1 MAATLSAPIFVVGCP
16 RSGTTL
22 LQYILRAHPRISM
35 ATGESHF
42 IIPLSRR
49 LAEFG
54 DLASPDGQR
63 QILAAMEAQ
72 SRSFLETDLH
82 GLQYDRERF
91 VARFQELG
99 VSTFAALID
108 ALFME
113 NARGEGKVRWAD
125 KTPWY
130 VLHMGRLLE
139 LFPGARF
146 VHLIRDGRDV
156 ALSLFR
162 RRHDFLV
169 YNTYCAARYWEL
181 YVERGREIGSRLPSG
196 TYKEFY
202 YEQLIQQPKDFLR
215 ELCVF
220 LGEEY
225 TDALLDYKRAGEV
238 GRETGKG
245 KIPERLEAK
254 TPLLKG
260 DIVASNHGK
269 WEREFSEGQRQVF
282 ERAVGDLLHSH
293 GYAVKYPQR
302 PIPLVIKAA
311 YRGHNRLAQ
320 WLSKRP

>member
-1 MAATLSAPIFVVGCP
+1 MVTTPAGPIFVVGCP

-22 LQYILRAHPRISM
+22 LQYMLRAHPRISM

-49 LAEFG
+49 VAEFG
-54 DLASPDGQR
+54 DLASPEGQR
-63 QILAAMEAQ
+63 RILVAMEAQ

-82 GLQYDRERF
+82 GMQYDRERL
-91 VARFQELG
+91 VRRFQELA
-99 VSTFAALID
+99 VSTYPALID

-130 VLHMGRLLE
+130 VLHMDHLRK
-139 LFPGARF
+139 LFPDARF

-162 RRHDFLV
+162 RRHDFQV
-169 YNTYCAARYWEL
+169 YNTYCAARYWEI
-181 YVERGREIGSRLPSG
+181 YVARGREIGSRLPSDM
-196 TYKEFY
+196 YQEFY
-202 YEQLIQQPKDFLR
+202 YEQLIQDPKPLLQR
-215 ELCVF
+215 LCAF

-225 TDALLDYKRAGEV
+225 SDDLLRYQKAGEV
-238 GRETGKG
+238 GRQPGKANG
-245 KIPERLEAK
+245 SASSK
-254 TPLLKG
+254 TPLLSG
-260 DIVASNHGK
+260 PIVADNHNK
-269 WEREFSEGQRQVF
+269 WEREFTESQRRLF
-282 ERAVGDLLHSH
+282 EHAVGDLLSGH

-302 PIPLVIKAA
+302 AIPLLTKAA
-311 YRGHNRLAQ
+311 YRGHNRIVQ

>member
-1 MAATLSAPIFVVGCP
+1 MAATLSGPIFVVGCP

-42 IIPLSRR
+42 IVPLARR

-54 DLASPDGQR
+54 DLASPVGQR

-82 GLQYDRERF
+82 GMRYDRERL
-91 VARFQELG
+91 VTRFQELG
-99 VSTFAALID
+99 VSTYPALID

-130 VLHMGRLLE
+130 VLHMDRLLQ

-162 RRHDFLV
+162 RRHDFHV
-169 YNTYCAARYWEL
+169 YNTYSAARYWEIYL
-181 YVERGREIGSRLPSG
+181 VRGREIGSRLPHG
-196 TYKEFY
+196 VYQEFY
-202 YEQLIQQPKDFLR
+202 YERLINEPQLFLR
-215 ELCVF
+215 RLCEF

-225 TDALLDYKRAGEV
+225 SDDLLHYKKAGAV
-238 GRETGKG
+238 GQSGDKVG
-245 KIPERLEAK
+245 ASQDGK
-254 TPLLKG
+254 TPLLSG
-260 DIVASNHGK
+260 PIVADNHNK
-269 WEREFSEGQRQVF
+269 WEREFTEGQRRLF
-282 ERAVGDLLHSH
+282 EHAVGDLLRGH

>member
-1 MAATLSAPIFVVGCP
+1 MAATPSGPIFVVGCP

-22 LQYILRAHPRISM
+22 LQYILRAHPHISM

-54 DLASPDGQR
+54 DLATPEGQR
-63 QILAAMEAQ
+63 RILAAMEQQ

-82 GLQYDRERF
+82 GMHYGRDRL
-91 VARFQELG
+91 VTRFQELR
-99 VSTFAALID
+99 VHTYPALID

-113 NARGEGKVRWAD
+113 NARGEGKARWAD

-130 VLHMGRLLE
+130 VLHMERLIE
-139 LFPGARF
+139 LFPEARF

-162 RRHDFLV
+162 RRHDFQV
-169 YNTYCAARYWEL
+169 YNTYCAARYWEI
-181 YVERGREIGSRLPSG
+181 YVARGREIGSRLPHG
-196 TYKEFY
+196 VYQEFY
-202 YEQLIQQPKDFLR
+202 YEQLINEPRGFLQR
-215 ELCVF
+215 LCDF

-225 TDALLDYKRAGEV
+225 SDDLLNYQKAGEV
-238 GRETGKG
+238 GNRTRRAGDG
-245 KIPERLEAK
+245 DGSK
-254 TPLLKG
+254 TPLLSG
-260 DIVASNHGK
+260 PIVSDNHNK
-269 WEREFSEGQRQVF
+269 WKREFSEAQRRLF
-282 ERAVGDLLHSH
+282 ERAVGNLLSGH

-302 PIPLVIKAA
+302 AIPLLTKAA
-311 YRGHNRLAQ
+311 YRGHNRLVQ